1 MIGALALAF
10 GDLLEPRI
18 RGVVVQVAALTA
30 LAFAVVGALLW
41 WAVGGID
48 PLDPALGVDL
58 WLFTVPPGWIAD
70 ALVWV
75 VNGILGIFGI
85 LLFVA
90 LLWLGFVVI
99 AQNVASLFLDRV
111 IEAVE
116 ARHYPGLP
124 PTSQTFRQAI
134 AAGFN
139 LTAMV
144 IGVNILALPAYLVL
158 AFVPP
163 ANLVLFVVINGYLF
177 GREYF
182 EAVVFR
188 REQGPAAEARW
199 RARRGTWVVAGMI
212 IAGLMSVPVVNL
224 VAPIVGAAFMTHL
237 HNRAAA
243 R

>member
-1 MIGALALAF
+1 VLRVAGLTLA
-10 GDLLEPRI
+10 
-18 RGVVVQVAALTA
+18 
-30 LAFAVVGALLW
+30 AFAVVGGLLW
-41 WAVGGID
+41 WAVGGLE
-48 PLDPALGVDL
+48 PLDPALGLDL
-58 WLFTVPPGWIAD
+58 WLFTLPPGWIVD
-70 ALVWV
+70 GLVWI
-75 VNGILGIFGI
+75 VNGVLGIFGI

-90 LLWLGFVVI
+90 ILWLGFVVI
-99 AQNVASLFLDRV
+99 AQNIASLFLDRV

-116 ARHYPGLP
+116 ARHYPGLAP
-124 PTSQTFRQAI
+124 VSQSFRQAI

-158 AFVPP
+158 AFLPP
-163 ANLVLFVVINGYLF
+163 SGLVLFTVINGYLF

-182 EAVVFR
+182 EAVAFR
-188 REQGPAAEARW
+188 REQGPAAETRW

-237 HNRAAA
+237 QNRGA
-243 R
+243 RA